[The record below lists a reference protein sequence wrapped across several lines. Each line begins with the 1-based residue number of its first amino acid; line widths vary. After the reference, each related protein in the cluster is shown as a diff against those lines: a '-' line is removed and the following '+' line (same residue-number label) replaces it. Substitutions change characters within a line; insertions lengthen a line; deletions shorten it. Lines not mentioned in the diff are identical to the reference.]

1 LYLIFLGLPGAGKG
15 TQAALLA
22 QKTGIVHVTSGGIF
36 RENISK
42 ETELGRE
49 VKPYVEKG
57 LLVPDELTIGMLL
70 DRIGRED
77 ARRGFVLDG
86 FPRNVDQAKALD
98 GALAREGKAID
109 TALYIRVSTEALVRR
124 LAGRWNCRS
133 CGAVYHERNKPPG
146 ASGVCDNCGGELY
159 QRADDRP
166 DVVRTRIE
174 VNLKET
180 EPLLNYYREAGKLAE
195 VDGERDVD
203 AVTEQLLAAL
213 GRPESVG

>member
-22 QKTGIVHVTSGGIF
+22 EKTGIAHITSGGIF

-42 ETELGRE
+42 ETELGRK

-57 LLVPDELTIGMLL
+57 LLVPDELTISMLL

-98 GALAREGKAID
+98 EALSRQGKAID
-109 TALYIRVSTEALVRR
+109 TALYISVSTDELVRR
-124 LAGRWNCRS
+124 LAGRWNCRG
-133 CGAVYHERNKPPG
+133 CGAVYHEQSKPPR
-146 ASGVCDNCGGELY
+146 ASGICDNCGGELY
-159 QRADDRP
+159 QREDDNP

-180 EPLLNYYREAGKLAE
+180 EPLLEYYRAAGKLAE
-195 VDGERDVD
+195 VDGERDVE
-203 AVTEQLLAAL
+203 AVTEQLMAAL
-213 GRPESVG
+213 GRPESVR